1 MNEKG
6 YFYKFS
12 PLMTSSAITFPE
24 IRKRAFWDTT
34 AAGKKFCASCKA
46 KALYNKNGHFVK
58 SKYCPSCGAEMIDY
72 QGWQNTVR

>member
-1 MNEKG
+1 MSEQKYIYG
-6 YFYKFS
+6 FS

-24 IRKRAFWDTT
+24 IRKKAFWDTT

-46 KALYNKNGHFVK
+46 KALYSKNGHFVK

-72 QGWQNTVR
+72 QGWQNAVR